1 MTKDPIKV
9 REGKRIPGT
18 NSLEEALGVARAWWA

>member
-9 REGKRIPGT
+9 REGKRVPGT
-18 NSLEEALGVARAWWA
+18 NSLEEALGAARA